1 MQKYLK
7 KTSSVQ
13 HPTGQANLISKHPF
27 PCVQSL
33 TKKNMNSLKDTLP
46 MTLGSDEVMVMVSD
60 GGDGDGAMDGN
71 VLPVAMFVKHT
82 LYGSGEN

>member
-1 MQKYLK
+1 
-7 KTSSVQ
+7 
-13 HPTGQANLISKHPF
+13 
-27 PCVQSL
+27 
-33 TKKNMNSLKDTLP
+33 MNSLKDTLP

-60 GGDGDGAMDGN
+60 GGDGAMDGN